1 MWQKSGTVPPKAGR
15 LAGLVLRNTVANK
28 LNASLQIVG
37 DDNVCAQTG
46 VLKHWC
52 SVRQMVSILA
62 ISQYDDHGRS
72 DRFGI
77 ITR

>member
-46 VLKHWC
+46 VL
-52 SVRQMVSILA
+52 Q
-62 ISQYDDHGRS
+62 RS
-72 DRFGI
+72 SDGLDTCYSPI
-77 ITR
+77 

>member
-46 VLKHWC
+46 VLKYDKTEENTFE
-52 SVRQMVSILA
+52 IL
-62 ISQYDDHGRS
+62 QHS
-72 DRFGI
+72 DRNI
-77 ITR
+77 NNS